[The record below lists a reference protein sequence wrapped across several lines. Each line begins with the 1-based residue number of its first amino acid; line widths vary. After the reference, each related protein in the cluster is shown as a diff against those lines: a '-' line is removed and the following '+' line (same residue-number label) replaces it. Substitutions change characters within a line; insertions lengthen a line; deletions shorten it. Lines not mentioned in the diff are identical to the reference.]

1 MLTRSRETST
11 FRCDGAGVA
20 VEADEGELEGSS
32 LSEGPVLL
40 GSQSSSAGLQYTF
53 SMSLPVHFA
62 LKIAL
67 FLLSLGSGSQKLK
80 PNFSLWKKGP
90 VCPPQKPSACKV
102 LHKPRLHLTDLPRA
116 TLEGE

>member
-20 VEADEGELEGSS
+20 AEADEGELEGSS